1 MKKAKS
7 FRRVLI
13 SILLLACLFLPLYQ
27 LKADSGFDGA
37 YDSGHLP
44 RHLLRHLPRHLTF
57 SHQAHYRVGGL
68 LLVMKMFP
76 I

>member
-1 MKKAKS
+1 MKKVKS
-7 FRRVLI
+7 FRGVLI

-27 LKADSGFDGA
+27 LKADSGLMTQ
-37 YDSGHLP
+37 GHLP
-44 RHLLRHLPRHLTF
+44 RHLLRHLPRHLIF
-57 SHQAHYRVGGL
+57 PHQVHYRVGGL